1 MPMDCV
7 LDQQQMCLRLT
18 GEIDHHRAGQLM
30 RELEQQID
38 LESPGVLELDLGGV
52 TFMDSSGIAL
62 VLKAHRMLAITGGKL
77 RLVRVP
83 PQPGRVL
90 HCAGLDRLFT
100 ITPL

>member
-1 MPMDCV
+1 MSLDCV
-7 LDQQQMCLRLT
+7 MDRQQMRLTLT
-18 GEIDHHRAGQLM
+18 GEIDHHRAGRLM
-30 RELEQQID
+30 KELELELD
-38 LESPGVLELDLGGV
+38 LNSPGILELDLGGV

-62 VLKAHRMLAITGGKL
+62 VLKAHRIMALSGGKL

-90 HCAGLDRLFT
+90 RCAGLDRLFS

>member
-1 MPMDCV
+1 MSLDCV
-7 LDQQQMCLRLT
+7 MDRQQMRLQLT
-18 GEIDHHRAGQLM
+18 GEIDHHRAGRLM
-30 RELEQQID
+30 KELELELDLNCPQI
-38 LESPGVLELDLGGV
+38 LELDLGGV

-62 VLKAHRMLAITGGKL
+62 VLKAHRTMALSGGKL

-90 HCAGLDRLFT
+90 RCAGLDRLFS

>member
-1 MPMDCV
+1 MSLDCV
-7 LDQQQMCLRLT
+7 MDRQQMHLQLT
-18 GEIDHHRAGQLM
+18 GEIDHRAGRLM
-30 RELEQQID
+30 KELELELD
-38 LESPGVLELDLGGV
+38 LNSPCILELDLGGV

-62 VLKAHRMLAITGGKL
+62 VLKAHRIMALSGGKL

-90 HCAGLDRLFT
+90 RCAGLDRLFS